1 MLPDVKSLSMSDAVE
16 TEETAIEKVNQGYT
30 VLNDCLDWI
39 STQKKLKI
47 AKRARD
53 VVQEH
58 QDYYLPILEIDDYTN
73 LPGTRNTIVLAVMAN
88 RPKEDSETD
97 PLEDEIEFCR
107 TMRAAGFLVQ
117 IPWQMSSHC
126 SQWDFHARGRL
137 MCWCENV
144 KEVDN
149 HCLQASELTRTGKV
163 PEATLNTE
171 IVAIQS
177 VEETEKFDQMRV
189 NAATRSAQKG
199 GEVWSVL
206 FKSLFTNSKLL
217 SPHARPLLSPGDQ
230 CILID
235 MHLHSGD
242 HALGACVMMDNM
254 VQGVTCRNVMVKMKD
269 KKSHAAVQWTS
280 KRLGSFLCGK
290 WLRHECKLM
299 GKDGSIIPPL
309 ETEVTVLDETDK
321 SYLRTA
327 GAWEAYEG
335 ARSWESKLKACSIS
349 GAQVKIMPSILAE
362 FATAPPSVKDLLAQT
377 EKKHNDQYAAI
388 LQGRLLEQSS
398 SNAPISDP
406 RPAPTNEDT
415 GATQAIELPGP
426 ENETVLRGQ
435 IKVAADVKSFDMRSL
450 NVIVDEQGHAWLL
463 LGAKEQGQI
472 IKKGSKLAGL
482 GAGKVVKLDDSNSAA
497 AVHVTF
503 PQQDKTLV
511 EAVLSGDGNEDN
523 DAKVKKGSFYV
534 VAKEALKAQP
544 AEKLF
549 VTGHDITIRPVGT
562 EGQSHGFDIKR
573 SENWGFVMKGK
584 EVTSY
589 VPGNAARLIVQHKV
603 QLHSSVGWVW
613 RYVFDKVHVKLTAK
627 KPFLVTVEDVK
638 MTPGKPVKITQST

>member
-1 MLPDVKSLSMSDAVE
+1 MQLPE
-16 TEETAIEKVNQGYT
+16 
-30 VLNDCLDWI
+30 
-39 STQKKLKI
+39 
-47 AKRARD
+47 
-53 VVQEH
+53 
-58 QDYYLPILEIDDYTN
+58 
-73 LPGTRNTIVLAVMAN
+73 
-88 RPKEDSETD
+88 
-97 PLEDEIEFCR
+97 
-107 TMRAAGFLVQ
+107 
-117 IPWQMSSHC
+117 
-126 SQWDFHARGRL
+126 
-137 MCWCENV
+137 
-144 KEVDN
+144 
-149 HCLQASELTRTGKV
+149 
-163 PEATLNTE
+163 
-171 IVAIQS
+171 
-177 VEETEKFDQMRV
+177 
-189 NAATRSAQKG
+189 
-199 GEVWSVL
+199 
-206 FKSLFTNSKLL
+206 
-217 SPHARPLLSPGDQ
+217 
-230 CILID
+230 
-235 MHLHSGD
+235 
-242 HALGACVMMDNM
+242 
-254 VQGVTCRNVMVKMKD
+254 
-269 KKSHAAVQWTS
+269 
-280 KRLGSFLCGK
+280 
-290 WLRHECKLM
+290 
-299 GKDGSIIPPL
+299 
-309 ETEVTVLDETDK
+309 VLDETDK

-482 GAGKVVKLDDSNSAA
+482 GAGKVVKLNDSNSAA

-562 EGQSHGFDIKR
+562 EGQSHGFDIKH
-573 SENWGFVMKGK
+573 SENWGFVMKDK

-589 VPGNAARLIVQHKV
+589 VPGNAARLIVQRKV